1 MDRTIFFNTLRGG
14 ILGPTLSNDEVSGCN
29 AILDAMDGLPVAYC
43 AYGFATAYHE
53 TASTMQPVREAYWL
67 SENWRRNN
75 LGYYPHYG
83 RGYVQL
89 THKSNYQKADTKLGL
104 GGTLVANIDR
114 ALEPGIAARVMR
126 RGMIEGW
133 FRGDGQGRHTLARH
147 LPETMG
153 ATLDQ
158 FITAR
163 DVINGG
169 RDKAKLIARY
179 ALQFQDA
186 LRTAG
191 W

>member
-1 MDRTIFFNTLRGG
+1 MDRTKFLSTLRSG
-14 ILGPTLSNDEVSGCN
+14 ILGPTLSNDEVSGCE
-29 AILDAMDGLPVAYC
+29 AILNAMDALPIAYC
-43 AYGFATAYHE
+43 AYAFATAYHE

-67 SENWRRNN
+67 SEKWRRNN
-75 LGYYPHYG
+75 LSYYPHYG

-104 GGTLVANIDR
+104 GGTLVANLDR

-133 FRGDGQGRHTLARH
+133 FRGDGQGRHTLARL
-147 LPETMG
+147 LPGTG
-153 ATLDQ
+153 DGTLAQ
-158 FITAR
+158 FIAAR
-163 DVINGG
+163 AIINHPS
-169 RDKAKLIARY
+169 DKPKLIARY

-186 LRTAG
+186 LRVAG